1 MIEVSARSGRIARVL
16 LAAAGRGVVFSAFGM
31 RPRAARR
38 RVFAREWRRAFERL
52 GGAFLKLGQMI
63 SVRPDEFGDEL
74 ADEMASLRDSVPAAP
89 WSQIAEVIAA
99 QLGAPATTRFAS
111 VDETPLASASVAQVH
126 AAVLRDPYRP
136 VWGEEL
142 PAGAEVVI
150 KVIRPGAADAL
161 RADVAEARRLCR
173 TRLARALV
181 PGVDLEGLLDEF
193 SASLERELD
202 LRVEGRIAD
211 RFAFDFRP
219 DPKIAVPRIVWP
231 LTAPRVLTMER
242 MHGWRLSELDDAELA
257 GVDAHGLAVHGA
269 TAFMRQVML
278 YGRYHADLHPANLFV
293 TPDNRIAYLDFGI
306 VGHLTDAE
314 RGDIAQV
321 LAAFVYRDADRA
333 LRYSA
338 NLGVVVPP
346 EKVGAVRRELGELL
360 DATMGREGGTDFR
373 HFGFGFLALLR
384 RHGIAIPGGY
394 GLLVKSLATVEGVAR
409 RLYPDIDI
417 MDVARP
423 FVTRMIGE
431 SIGRADLLRQR
442 LPAVWR
448 AAMRE
453 LLA

>member
-1 MIEVSARSGRIARVL
+1 VSARSRQITSVLALHAVRGTVRAR
-16 LAAAGRGVVFSAFGM
+16 FGLCAPTV
-31 RPRAARR
+31 RRAAY
-38 RVFAREWRRAFERL
+38 ALEWRLAFERL
-52 GGAFLKLGQMI
+52 GGAFLKLGQMV

-74 ADEMASLRDSVPAAP
+74 AGEMERLRDQVAPAPYDQIAAVIRRDLGAAP
-89 WSQIAEVIAA
+89 EE
-99 QLGAPATTRFAS
+99 LFAS
-111 VDETPLASASVAQVH
+111 FEHEALASASVAQVH
-126 AAVLRDPYRP
+126 AAVLAEACTP
-136 VWGEEL
+136 VWGEAL
-142 PAGAEVVI
+142 PAGANVVV
-150 KVIRPGAADAL
+150 KVIRPGAGEAL
-161 RADVAEARRLCR
+161 LSDIAEARRLGR
-173 TRLARALV
+173 SALV
-181 PGVDLEGLLDEF
+181 RRVLRGVDVDALLGEF
-193 SASLERELD
+193 EESVLRELD

-219 DPKIAVPRIVWP
+219 DPKIAVPRIVWG
-231 LTAPRVLTMER
+231 LSAPRVLTMER
-242 MHGWRLSELDDAELA
+242 MYGWRLSELGEAELA

-278 YGRYHADLHPANLFV
+278 YGRYHADLHPSNLFV

-338 NLGVVVPP
+338 NLGVIVPP
-346 EKVGAVRRELGELL
+346 EKIDGVRRELGELL
-360 DATMGREGGTDFR
+360 DATMGGGSSDFR
-373 HFGFGFLALLR
+373 HFGFGFLGLLR
-384 RHGIAIPGGY
+384 RNGIGIPGGY

-417 MDVARP
+417 MEVARP

-431 SIGRADLLRQR
+431 SIGRPAKLQER
-442 LPAVWR
+442 LPAAWR

>member
-1 MIEVSARSGRIARVL
+1 MSARSGRVTGAL
-16 LAAAGRGVVFSAFGM
+16 MSAALRGALRSRLGLVSAAK
-31 RPRAARR
+31 RRA
-38 RVFAREWRRAFERL
+38 VFAVEWRRAFEEL

-74 ADEMASLRDSVPAAP
+74 AGEMERLRDQVAPVPFSDLRP
-89 WSQIAEVIAA
+89 VIEES
-99 QLGAPATTRFAS
+99 LGAPVAS
-111 VDETPLASASVAQVH
+111 LYGSIDETPLASASVAQVH
-126 AAVLRDPYRP
+126 AAVLAAPYRP

-142 PAGAEVVI
+142 PAGAEVVV

-161 RADVAEARRLCR
+161 RGDIAEARRLGR
-173 TRLARALV
+173 SALMRRLLK
-181 PGVDLEGLLDEF
+181 GVDVDALLDEF
-193 SASLERELD
+193 AQSVERELD
-202 LRVEGRIAD
+202 LRVEGRVAD

-219 DPKIAVPRIVWP
+219 DPKIVVPRIVWTR
-231 LTAPRVLTMER
+231 TAPRVLTMER
-242 MHGWRLSELDDAELA
+242 MYGWRLSELDEAELA
-257 GVDAHGLAVHGA
+257 GIDAHGLAVHGA

-278 YGRYHADLHPANLFV
+278 YGRYHADLHPSNLFV

-321 LAAFVYRDADRA
+321 LAGFVYRDADRA

-338 NLGVVVPP
+338 NLGVIVPR
-346 EKVGAVRRELGELL
+346 EKVDTVRRELGELL
-360 DATMGREGGTDFR
+360 DKTMGGGSTDFR
-373 HFGFGFLALLR
+373 HFGFGFLGLLR
-384 RHGIAIPGGY
+384 RNGIGIPGGY

-417 MDVARP
+417 MEVARP
-423 FVTRMIGE
+423 FVTRMIGD
-431 SIGRADLLRQR
+431 SIGSPDALRQR
-442 LPAVWR
+442 LPAAWR

>member
-1 MIEVSARSGRIARVL
+1 M
-16 LAAAGRGVVFSAFGM
+16 
-31 RPRAARR
+31 ARR
-38 RVFAREWRRAFERL
+38 CWRCTRL
-52 GGAFLKLGQMI
+52 I
-63 SVRPDEFGDEL
+63 
-74 ADEMASLRDSVPAAP
+74 
-89 WSQIAEVIAA
+89 
-99 QLGAPATTRFAS
+99 
-111 VDETPLASASVAQVH
+111 DETPLATASVAQVH
-126 AAVLRDPYRP
+126 AATLAAPYRP

-142 PAGAEVVI
+142 PAGAEVVV
-150 KVIRPGAADAL
+150 KVIRPGAAEAL
-161 RADVAEARRLCR
+161 RSDIVEARRFAG
-173 TRLARALV
+173 TSFARLLIR
-181 PGVDLEGLLDEF
+181 GIDLGAMLDEF
-193 SASLERELD
+193 SCSLERELD
-202 LRVEGRIAD
+202 LRVEGRVAD

-219 DPKIAVPRIVWP
+219 DPKIVVPRVVW
-231 LTAPRVLTMER
+231 THAAPRVLTMER
-242 MHGWRLSELDDAELA
+242 MYGWRLSELNDAELA

-278 YGRYHADLHPANLFV
+278 YGRYHADLHPSNLFV
-293 TPDNRIAYLDFGI
+293 TPDSRIAYLDFGI

-321 LAAFVYRDADRA
+321 LAGFVYRDADRA

-346 EKVGAVRRELGELL
+346 EKVATVRRELGALL
-360 DATMGREGGTDFR
+360 DKTMGGGNTDFR
-373 HFGFGFLALLR
+373 HFGFGFLGLLR
-384 RHGIAIPGGY
+384 RNGIAIPSGY

-431 SIGRADLLRQR
+431 SIGRADLLQER
-442 LPAVWR
+442 LPRVWR

>member
-1 MIEVSARSGRIARVL
+1 VPFSQLRTVIEES
-16 LAAAGRGVVFSAFGM
+16 
-31 RPRAARR
+31 
-38 RVFAREWRRAFERL
+38 
-52 GGAFLKLGQMI
+52 
-63 SVRPDEFGDEL
+63 
-74 ADEMASLRDSVPAAP
+74 
-89 WSQIAEVIAA
+89 
-99 QLGAPATTRFAS
+99 LGAPVATLYAS
-111 VDETPLASASVAQVH
+111 IDETPLASASVAQVH
-126 AAVLRDPYRP
+126 AAVLAASYRP

-142 PAGAEVVI
+142 PAGAEVVV

-161 RADVAEARRLCR
+161 RGDIVEARRLGSS
-173 TRLARALV
+173 RLMRLLLK
-181 PGVDLEGLLDEF
+181 GVDVGSLLDEF
-193 SASLERELD
+193 SDSVERELD
-202 LRVEGRIAD
+202 LRVEGRVAD

-219 DPKIAVPRIVWP
+219 DPKIVVPRIVWTR
-231 LTAPRVLTMER
+231 TAPRVLTMER
-242 MHGWRLSELDDAELA
+242 MYGWRLSELGEAELA

-278 YGRYHADLHPANLFV
+278 YGRYHADLHPSNLFV

-321 LAAFVYRDADRA
+321 LAGFVYRDADRA

-346 EKVGAVRRELGELL
+346 EKVDTVRRELGELL
-360 DATMGREGGTDFR
+360 DKTMGGGSTDFR
-373 HFGFGFLALLR
+373 HFGFGFLGLLR
-384 RHGIAIPGGY
+384 RNGIAIPGGY

-417 MDVARP
+417 MEVARP
-423 FVTRMIGE
+423 FVTRMIGD
-431 SIGRADLLRQR
+431 SIGRPDKLQQR
-442 LPAVWR
+442 IPAVWR

>member
-1 MIEVSARSGRIARVL
+1 MSARSRQITGVLVLHAVRGTVRAR
-16 LAAAGRGVVFSAFGM
+16 FGLCPAQV
-31 RPRAARR
+31 RRAAY
-38 RVFAREWRRAFERL
+38 ALEWRLAFERL

-74 ADEMASLRDSVPAAP
+74 AGEMERLRDRVAPAPFPA
-89 WSQIAEVIAA
+89 IAA
-99 QLGAPATTRFAS
+99 VIEADLGADARALFAS
-111 VDETPLASASVAQVH
+111 IEQEALASASVAQVH
-126 AAVLRDPYRP
+126 AAVLATAYRP

-142 PAGAEVVI
+142 PAGSAVVV
-150 KVIRPGAADAL
+150 KVIRPGAGEAL
-161 RADVAEARRLCR
+161 LSDIAEARRLGGTGFVR
-173 TRLARALV
+173 RILR
-181 PGVDLEGLLDEF
+181 GVDVASLLDEF
-193 SASLERELD
+193 EESVRRELD

-211 RFAFDFRP
+211 RFAFDFRH
-219 DPKIAVPRIVWP
+219 DPKITVPRIVWG
-231 LTAPRVLTMER
+231 LSAPRVLTMER
-242 MHGWRLSELDDAELA
+242 MYGWRLSELDEAELA

-278 YGRYHADLHPANLFV
+278 YGRYHADLHPSNLFV

-338 NLGVVVPP
+338 NLGVIVPP
-346 EKVGAVRRELGELL
+346 DKIESVRRELGELL
-360 DATMGREGGTDFR
+360 DATMGGGNSDFR

-384 RHGIAIPGGY
+384 RNGIGIPGGY

-417 MDVARP
+417 MEVARP
-423 FVTRMIGE
+423 FVTRMIGQ
-431 SIGRADLLRQR
+431 SIGSPAKLQER
-442 LPAVWR
+442 LPAAWR

-453 LLA
+453 MLA

>member
-1 MIEVSARSGRIARVL
+1 MSARSSRIVWTL
-16 LAAAGRGVVFSAFGM
+16 LGAAARGVVRSRFGLASAH
-31 RPRAARR
+31 ARR
-38 RVFAREWRRAFERL
+38 TAFAAEWRRAFGRL

-74 ADEMASLRDSVPAAP
+74 ADAMASLQDRVAPAP
-89 WSQIAEVIAA
+89 WPEIASVIAV
-99 QLGAPATTRFAS
+99 QLGAAPEALFAS
-111 VDETPLASASVAQVH
+111 IEKEPLASASVAQVH
-126 AAVLRDPYRP
+126 AAVLNDPYRP
-136 VWGEEL
+136 VWGDEL
-142 PAGAEVVI
+142 PAGAEVVV
-150 KVIRPGAADAL
+150 KVIRPGAAEAL
-161 RADVAEARRLCR
+161 RADLREARRL
-173 TRLARALV
+173 ADSALV
-181 PGVDLEGLLDEF
+181 RRVLRGVDVPAMLDEF
-193 SASLERELD
+193 EESLERELD

-231 LTAPRVLTMER
+231 RTAPHVLTMER
-242 MHGWRLSELDDAELA
+242 MYGWRLSELSDAELA

-278 YGRYHADLHPANLFV
+278 HGRYHADLHPANLFV

-338 NLGVVVPP
+338 NLGVRVPP
-346 EKVGAVRRELGELL
+346 EKVDVVRRELGELL
-360 DATMGREGGTDFR
+360 DATMGGGNSDFR
-373 HFGFGFLALLR
+373 HFGFGFLGLLR

-394 GLLVKSLATVEGVAR
+394 ALLVKSLATVEGVAR

-417 MDVARP
+417 MEVARP

-431 SIGRADLLRQR
+431 SIGRPELLKER

>member
-1 MIEVSARSGRIARVL
+1 MTARSGHVTRTLVRHFTA
-16 LAAAGRGVVFSAFGM
+16 GVVRASFGLAPTSV
-31 RPRAARR
+31 RRA
-38 RVFAREWRRAFERL
+38 VFAEEWRRAFEEL
-52 GGAFLKLGQMI
+52 GGAFIKLGQMI

-74 ADEMASLRDSVPAAP
+74 AGEMERLRDRVAPVPFEKLVP
-89 WSQIAEVIAA
+89 VIEAG
-99 QLGAPATTRFAS
+99 LGAPLSELFAT
-111 VDETPLASASVAQVH
+111 VDPTPLATASIAQVH
-126 AAVLRDPYRP
+126 AATLHAAYRP

-150 KVIRPGAADAL
+150 KVIRPGAAAAL
-161 RADVAEARRLCR
+161 TGDIAEARRLAANPIVR
-173 TRLARALV
+173 RALR
-181 PGVDLEGLLDEF
+181 GVDVGSLLHEF
-193 SASLERELD
+193 EQSVARELD
-202 LRVEGRIAD
+202 LRVEGRVAD

-219 DPKIAVPRIVWP
+219 DPQIVVPRIVWTR
-231 LTAPRVLTMER
+231 TAPQVLTMER
-242 MHGWRLSELDDAELA
+242 MYGWRLSELDEAELA

-278 YGRYHADLHPANLFV
+278 YGRYHADLHPSNLFV
-293 TPDNRIAYLDFGI
+293 TPDGRIAYLDFGI

-321 LAAFVYRDADRA
+321 LAGFVYRDADRA

-338 NLGVVVPP
+338 NLGVIVPP
-346 EKVGAVRRELGELL
+346 EKVATVRRELGELL
-360 DATMGREGGTDFR
+360 DATMGGGSTDFR
-373 HFGFGFLALLR
+373 HFGFGFLGLLR
-384 RHGIAIPGGY
+384 RNGIGIPGGY

-417 MDVARP
+417 MEVARP

-431 SIGRADLLRQR
+431 SIGSPAKLQQR
-442 LPAVWR
+442 IPAVWR

>member
-1 MIEVSARSGRIARVL
+1 MSARSRRIAGTLASHLARGVVSARFG
-16 LAAAGRGVVFSAFGM
+16 LAPAHQ
-31 RPRAARR
+31 R
-38 RVFAREWRRAFERL
+38 RVAFAVQWRRAFESL

-74 ADEMASLRDSVPAAP
+74 AGEMERLRDQVEPVPF
-89 WSQIAEVIAA
+89 A
-99 QLGAPATTRFAS
+99 QLGPVIERGLGAAAATLFAS
-111 VDETPLASASVAQVH
+111 FDETPLASASIAQVH
-126 AAVLRDPYRP
+126 AAVLATPYRP

-142 PAGAEVVI
+142 PAGAEVVV
-150 KVIRPGAADAL
+150 KVIRPGAGEALLADI
-161 RADVAEARRLCR
+161 AEARRLGR
-173 TRLARALV
+173 SSVVRAALR
-181 PGVDLEGLLDEF
+181 GVDVDALLAEF
-193 SASLERELD
+193 EESVRRELD
-202 LRVEGRIAD
+202 LRVEGRVAD
-211 RFAFDFRP
+211 RFAFDFRH
-219 DPKIAVPRIVWP
+219 DPKIAVPRVVWSLASP
-231 LTAPRVLTMER
+231 QVLTMER
-242 MHGWRLSELDDAELA
+242 MHGWRLSELDEAELA

-278 YGRYHADLHPANLFV
+278 YGRYHADLHPSNLFV
-293 TPDNRIAYLDFGI
+293 TPDSRIAYLDFGI
-306 VGHLTDAE
+306 VGRLTDAE
-314 RGDIAQV
+314 RADIAQV

-346 EKVGAVRRELGELL
+346 EKVDVVRRELGELL
-360 DATMGREGGTDFR
+360 DATMGGGSSDFR
-373 HFGFGFLALLR
+373 HFGFGFLGLLR
-384 RHGIAIPGGY
+384 RHRIAIPGGY

-417 MDVARP
+417 MEVARP

-431 SIGRADLLRQR
+431 GIGSPAKLQER

>member
-1 MIEVSARSGRIARVL
+1 MSARSGRITRTLVAHL
-16 LAAAGRGVVFSAFGM
+16 LRGVVASRFGLVSASA
-31 RPRAARR
+31 RRAA
-38 RVFAREWRRAFERL
+38 FAREWRRAFETL

-74 ADEMASLRDSVPAAP
+74 AGEMERLRDQVAPAPFADIAP
-89 WSQIAEVIAA
+89 VIERG
-99 QLGAPATTRFAS
+99 LGAPVTSLFAFF
-111 VDETPLASASVAQVH
+111 DETPLASASVAQVH
-126 AAVLRDPYRP
+126 AAVLADAYRP
-136 VWGEEL
+136 VWGETL
-142 PAGAEVVI
+142 PAGAEVVV
-150 KVIRPGAADAL
+150 KVIRPGAGEAL
-161 RADVAEARRLCR
+161 LSDIAEARRLGR
-173 TRLARALV
+173 SRLLRIALR
-181 PGVDLEGLLDEF
+181 GVDVGALLDEF
-193 SASLERELD
+193 EDSVRRELD
-202 LRVEGRIAD
+202 LRVEGRVAD

-219 DPKIAVPRIVWP
+219 DPKIAVPRIVWSFTSP
-231 LTAPRVLTMER
+231 QVLTMER
-242 MHGWRLSELDDAELA
+242 MYGWRLSELDEAELA

-278 YGRYHADLHPANLFV
+278 YGRYHADLHPSNLFV

-306 VGHLTDAE
+306 VGHLSDAE

-333 LRYSA
+333 LKYSA

-346 EKVGAVRRELGELL
+346 EKVATVRRELGELL
-360 DATMGREGGTDFR
+360 DATMGGGSTDFR
-373 HFGFGFLALLR
+373 HFGFGFLGLLR
-384 RHGIAIPGGY
+384 RNGIGIPGGY

-417 MDVARP
+417 MEVARP

-431 SIGRADLLRQR
+431 SIGSPAKLQER
-442 LPAVWR
+442 LPAAWR

>member
-1 MIEVSARSGRIARVL
+1 MSARSGHVTRALSAAVL
-16 LAAAGRGVVFSAFGM
+16 RGVVRSRFGLASTST
-31 RPRAARR
+31 RRA
-38 RVFAREWRRAFERL
+38 VFAAEWRRAFEEL
-52 GGAFLKLGQMI
+52 GGAFIKLGQMI

-74 ADEMASLRDSVPAAP
+74 AGEMERLRDRVAPVPFSVLAP
-89 WSQIAEVIAA
+89 VIEAS
-99 QLGAPATTRFAS
+99 LGAPVDSLYAS
-111 VDETPLASASVAQVH
+111 IDETPLATASVAQVH
-126 AAVLRDPYRP
+126 AAVLAEPYRP

-142 PAGAEVVI
+142 LAGAEIVV

-161 RADVAEARRLCR
+161 RGDIAEARRLGGN
-173 TRLARALV
+173 ALV
-181 PGVDLEGLLDEF
+181 RRLLRGVDVDALLDEF
-193 SASLERELD
+193 ARSVERELD
-202 LRVEGRIAD
+202 LRVEGRVAD

-219 DPKIAVPRIVWP
+219 DPKIVVPRIVWTR
-231 LTAPRVLTMER
+231 TAVRVLTMER
-242 MHGWRLSELDDAELA
+242 MYGWRLSELDEAELA

-278 YGRYHADLHPANLFV
+278 YGRYHADLHPSNLFV

-306 VGHLTDAE
+306 VGHLTDTE

-321 LAAFVYRDADRA
+321 LAGFVYRDADRA

-346 EKVGAVRRELGELL
+346 EKVETVRRELGELL
-360 DATMGREGGTDFR
+360 DKTMGGGSTDFR
-373 HFGFGFLALLR
+373 HFGFGFLRLLR
-384 RHGIAIPGGY
+384 RNGIGIPGGY

-417 MDVARP
+417 MEVARP
-423 FVTRMIGE
+423 FVTRMIGD
-431 SIGRADLLRQR
+431 SIGRPEKLQQR
-442 LPAVWR
+442 IPAVWR

>member
-1 MIEVSARSGRIARVL
+1 MSARSSRVTGIL
-16 LAAAGRGVVFSAFGM
+16 MAAAARGVFRARFGM
-31 RPRAARR
+31 ISAAKRRAL
-38 RVFAREWRRAFERL
+38 FAAEWRGAFEQL
-52 GGAFLKLGQMI
+52 GGGFIKLGQVI

-74 ADEMASLRDSVPAAP
+74 AGEMESLRDNVAPAP
-89 WSQIAEVIAA
+89 WAEIAEVIESEF
-99 QLGAPATTRFAS
+99 GAPAEALFAS
-111 VDETPLASASVAQVH
+111 ISQEPLASASVAQVH
-126 AAVLRDPYRP
+126 AAVLREAYRP
-136 VWGEEL
+136 VWGETL
-142 PAGAEVVI
+142 PAGAEVVV

-161 RADVAEARRLCR
+161 RDDIAEARRL
-173 TRLARALV
+173 AGSALMRRV
-181 PGVDLEGLLDEF
+181 LRGVDVDAMLDEF
-193 SASLERELD
+193 AASLERELD

-219 DPKIAVPRIVWP
+219 DPKIVVPRIVWS
-231 LTAPRVLTMER
+231 LSAPRVLTMER
-242 MHGWRLSELDDAELA
+242 MYGWRLSELDDAELA

-293 TPDNRIAYLDFGI
+293 TPDDRIAYLDFGI
-306 VGHLTDAE
+306 VGHLSDAE

-338 NLGVVVPP
+338 NLGVKVPP
-346 EKVGAVRRELGELL
+346 EKVAVVRRELGELL
-360 DATMGREGGTDFR
+360 DATMAGGSGDFR
-373 HFGFGFLALLR
+373 HFGFGFLGLLR

-417 MDVARP
+417 MDVAKP

-431 SIGRADLLRQR
+431 SLGRPDLLQERVPR
-442 LPAVWR
+442 VWR

>member
-1 MIEVSARSGRIARVL
+1 VFRSRFGLVSTAER
-16 LAAAGRGVVFSAFGM
+16 
-31 RPRAARR
+31 RA
-38 RVFAREWRRAFERL
+38 VFAAEWRRAFEEL
-52 GGAFLKLGQMI
+52 GGAFIKLGQMI

-74 ADEMASLRDSVPAAP
+74 AGEMERLRDRVAPVLFSQLVP
-89 WSQIAEVIAA
+89 VIEDS
-99 QLGAPATTRFAS
+99 LGAPVAELYAS
-111 VDETPLASASVAQVH
+111 IDETPLATASVAQVH
-126 AAVLRDPYRP
+126 AAVLAKPYRP

-142 PAGAEVVI
+142 PAGAEVVV

-161 RADVAEARRLCR
+161 RGDIAEARRLGSGALMR
-173 TRLARALV
+173 RLLR
-181 PGVDLEGLLDEF
+181 GVDVDALLNELA
-193 SASLERELD
+193 ASVERELD
-202 LRVEGRIAD
+202 LRVEGRVAD

-219 DPKIAVPRIVWP
+219 DPKIVVPRIVWTR
-231 LTAPRVLTMER
+231 TAVRVLTMER
-242 MHGWRLSELDDAELA
+242 MYGWRLSELDEAELA

-278 YGRYHADLHPANLFV
+278 YGRYHADLHPSNLFV

-321 LAAFVYRDADRA
+321 LAGFVYRDADRA

-346 EKVGAVRRELGELL
+346 DKVATVRHELGVLL
-360 DATMGREGGTDFR
+360 DKTMGGGSTDFR

-384 RHGIAIPGGY
+384 RNGIGIPGGY

-417 MDVARP
+417 MEVARP
-423 FVTRMIGE
+423 FVTRMIGD
-431 SIGRADLLRQR
+431 SIGRPEKLQQR
-442 LPAVWR
+442 IPAVWR
-448 AAMRE
+448 SAMRE

>member
-1 MIEVSARSGRIARVL
+1 MSARSRQITGVLALHALRGTVRARFGL
-16 LAAAGRGVVFSAFGM
+16 CAAAQR
-31 RPRAARR
+31 RAA
-38 RVFAREWRRAFERL
+38 FALEWRLAFERL
-52 GGAFLKLGQMI
+52 GGAFLKLGQMV

-74 ADEMASLRDSVPAAP
+74 AGEMERLRDQVAPAPYA
-89 WSQIAEVIAA
+89 QIAAVIERD
-99 QLGAPATTRFAS
+99 LGASPDVLFAS
-111 VDETPLASASVAQVH
+111 FEHEALASASIAQVH
-126 AAVLRDPYRP
+126 AAVLSETYTP
-136 VWGEEL
+136 VWGDTL
-142 PAGAEVVI
+142 PAGANVVV
-150 KVIRPGAADAL
+150 KVIRPGAGEAL
-161 RADVAEARRLCR
+161 LSDIAEARRLGR
-173 TRLARALV
+173 SALV
-181 PGVDLEGLLDEF
+181 RRMLRGVDMDALLGEF
-193 SASLERELD
+193 EESVLRELD

-219 DPKIAVPRIVWP
+219 DPKIVVPRIVWS
-231 LTAPRVLTMER
+231 LSAPRVLTMER
-242 MHGWRLSELDDAELA
+242 MYGWRLSELNEAELA

-278 YGRYHADLHPANLFV
+278 YGRYHADLHPSNLFV

-314 RGDIAQV
+314 RGDIAQL

-338 NLGVVVPP
+338 NLGVIVPP
-346 EKVGAVRRELGELL
+346 DKIDGVRRELGELL
-360 DATMGREGGTDFR
+360 DATMGGGSSDFR
-373 HFGFGFLALLR
+373 HFGFGFLGLLR
-384 RHGIAIPGGY
+384 RNGIGIPGGY

-417 MDVARP
+417 MEVARP

-431 SIGRADLLRQR
+431 SVGTPAKIQER
-442 LPAVWR
+442 LPAAWR

>member
-1 MIEVSARSGRIARVL
+1 VSARSRRIAGTLAVHL
-16 LAAAGRGVVFSAFGM
+16 LRGTVAARFGLSSAHA
-31 RPRAARR
+31 RRAAY
-38 RVFAREWRRAFERL
+38 AAEWRRAFEQL

-74 ADEMASLRDSVPAAP
+74 AGEMERLRDQVAPASFAAIAPVIERGLAAP
-89 WSQIAEVIAA
+89 
-99 QLGAPATTRFAS
+99 PAMLFAS
-111 VDETPLASASVAQVH
+111 IDEKPLASASVAQVH
-126 AAVLRDPYRP
+126 AAVLAAPYVP
-136 VWGEEL
+136 VWGDEL
-142 PAGAEVVI
+142 PAGAEVVV
-150 KVIRPGAADAL
+150 KVIRPGAGEALLADI
-161 RADVAEARRLCR
+161 AEARRLGGSWLVR
-173 TRLARALV
+173 RALR
-181 PGVDLEGLLDEF
+181 GIDVDGLLDEF
-193 SASLERELD
+193 EDSVRRELD

-211 RFAFDFRP
+211 RFAFDFRH
-219 DPKIAVPRIVWP
+219 DPKIAVPRIVWS
-231 LTAPRVLTMER
+231 LTSPQVLTMER
-242 MHGWRLSELDDAELA
+242 MYGWRLSELGDAELA

-278 YGRYHADLHPANLFV
+278 YGRYHADLHPSNLFV
-293 TPDNRIAYLDFGI
+293 TPDSRIAYLDFGI

-338 NLGVVVPP
+338 NLGVVVPA
-346 EKVGAVRRELGELL
+346 EKIAIVRRELGELL
-360 DATMGREGGTDFR
+360 DATMAGGSSDFR

-384 RHGIAIPGGY
+384 RHRIAIPGGY

-417 MDVARP
+417 MEVARP

-431 SIGRADLLRQR
+431 SIGRPRMLQER
-442 LPAVWR
+442 LPAAWR

>member
-1 MIEVSARSGRIARVL
+1 MSARSRQIARTL
-16 LAAAGRGVVFSAFGM
+16 TAHLARGIVTSRFGLSSVHGRRLAF
-31 RPRAARR
+31 A
-38 RVFAREWRRAFERL
+38 VEWRRAFESL

-74 ADEMASLRDSVPAAP
+74 SGEMALLRDRVESAPYAMIADVIERGLGTPAA
-89 WSQIAEVIAA
+89 A
-99 QLGAPATTRFAS
+99 LFAS
-111 VDETPLASASVAQVH
+111 IDETPLASASVAQVH
-126 AAVLRDPYRP
+126 AAVLARPYRP
-136 VWGEEL
+136 VWGDEL
-142 PAGAEVVI
+142 PAGADVVV
-150 KVIRPGAADAL
+150 KVIRPGAGEAL
-161 RADVAEARRLCR
+161 LGDIVEARRL
-173 TRLARALV
+173 AAGALV
-181 PGVDLEGLLDEF
+181 RRVLRGVDVPALLDEF
-193 SASLERELD
+193 EDSVKRELD
-202 LRVEGRIAD
+202 LRVEGRVAD
-211 RFAFDFRP
+211 RFAFDFRH
-219 DPKIAVPRIVWP
+219 DPKIVVPRIVWDLVSP
-231 LTAPRVLTMER
+231 QVLTMER
-242 MHGWRLSELDDAELA
+242 MFGWRLSELDEAELA

-278 YGRYHADLHPANLFV
+278 YGRYHADLHPSNLFV
-293 TPDNRIAYLDFGI
+293 TPEGRIAYLDFGI

-346 EKVGAVRRELGELL
+346 EKVATVRRELGDLL
-360 DATMGREGGTDFR
+360 DATMGGGSTDFR
-373 HFGFGFLALLR
+373 HFGFGFLGLLR
-384 RHGIAIPGGY
+384 RNGIGIPGGY

-417 MDVARP
+417 MEVARP

-431 SIGRADLLRQR
+431 SIGTPRHLQER
-442 LPAVWR
+442 LPAAWR

>member
-1 MIEVSARSGRIARVL
+1 
-16 LAAAGRGVVFSAFGM
+16 
-31 RPRAARR
+31 
-38 RVFAREWRRAFERL
+38 
-52 GGAFLKLGQMI
+52 
-63 SVRPDEFGDEL
+63 
-74 ADEMASLRDSVPAAP
+74 
-89 WSQIAEVIAA
+89 
-99 QLGAPATTRFAS
+99 
-111 VDETPLASASVAQVH
+111 
-126 AAVLRDPYRP
+126 

-142 PAGAEVVI
+142 PAGAEVVV
-150 KVIRPGAADAL
+150 KVIRPGAGEALLADIG
-161 RADVAEARRLCR
+161 EARRLGR
-173 TRLARALV
+173 APLMRRLLRGIDVAA
-181 PGVDLEGLLDEF
+181 LLDEF
-193 SASLERELD
+193 EESVRRELD

-219 DPKIAVPRIVWP
+219 DPKIAVPRIVWS
-231 LTAPRVLTMER
+231 LTSPQVLTMER
-242 MHGWRLSELDDAELA
+242 MYGWRLSELGEAELA

-278 YGRYHADLHPANLFV
+278 YGRYHADLHPSNLFV
-293 TPDNRIAYLDFGI
+293 TPDSRIAYLDFGI

-338 NLGVVVPP
+338 KLGVHVPP
-346 EKVGAVRRELGELL
+346 EKIDAVRRELGELL
-360 DATMGREGGTDFR
+360 DATMGGGSSDFR

-384 RHGIAIPGGY
+384 RHRIAIPGGY

-417 MDVARP
+417 MEVARP

-431 SIGRADLLRQR
+431 SIGNPQLLQER
-442 LPAVWR
+442 LPAAWR

>member
-1 MIEVSARSGRIARVL
+1 MSARSTRITGTLL
-16 LAAAGRGVVFSAFGM
+16 LAFVRGIGRARFRLASTHA
-31 RPRAARR
+31 RRAA
-38 RVFAREWRRAFERL
+38 FALEWRCAFEKL
-52 GGAFLKLGQMI
+52 GGAFIKLGQMI

-74 ADEMASLRDSVPAAP
+74 AGEMERLRDQVAPVPF
-89 WSQIAEVIAA
+89 AEIAA
-99 QLGAPATTRFAS
+99 VIERGLGASTATLFAS
-111 VDETPLASASVAQVH
+111 IDETPLASASVAQVH
-126 AAVLRDPYRP
+126 AAVLSAAYRP
-136 VWGEEL
+136 VWGDEL
-142 PAGAEVVI
+142 PAGAEVVV
-150 KVIRPGAADAL
+150 KVIRPGAGEALLADIG
-161 RADVAEARRLCR
+161 EARRLGGSG
-173 TRLARALV
+173 LMRALLR
-181 PGVDLEGLLDEF
+181 GVDVSALLDEF
-193 SASLERELD
+193 EDSVRRELD

-219 DPKIAVPRIVWP
+219 DPKIVVPRIVWN
-231 LTAPRVLTMER
+231 LTSPQVLTMER
-242 MHGWRLSELDDAELA
+242 MYGWRLSELHEAELA

-278 YGRYHADLHPANLFV
+278 YGRYHADLHPSNLFV

-338 NLGVVVPP
+338 NLGVIVPP
-346 EKVGAVRRELGELL
+346 EKVAMVRRELGELL
-360 DATMGREGGTDFR
+360 DATMSGGATDFK
-373 HFGFGFLALLR
+373 HFGFGFLGLLR
-384 RHGIAIPGGY
+384 RNGIGIPGGY

-417 MDVARP
+417 MEVARP

-431 SIGRADLLRQR
+431 SIGSPAKLQER